1 MKKKNRLN
9 NRLTFSLQLKDILN
23 ELQNTAGLKR
33 KKKKDQT
40 LLNKQHYNDC

>member
-1 MKKKNRLN
+1 MKKKRLN

-33 KKKKDQT
+33 KKKKKDQT